1 MEINPSCTQQP
12 SLHLNPAA
20 ERKCPRNLWVLQP
33 ASWTQL
39 LTGVR
44 ESKKKVRSCWS
55 QWLQGRERD
64 KGPRKREWKLRKG
77 ESTFWR
83 SRSLWWRA
91 GKRDRNP
98 TPGLV
103 SVWFRLS
110 SQQIRIHIY
119 GSQLPPIIR
128 ATDIQHHFENWL
140 WGSLPFWCA
149 INTSNLWDRK
159 FLSFLLS
166 CYFKRI
172 PEKISQKYLRRGWEA
187 SFFKLRPQTRDNARN
202 THEKT
207 NKVVPLLVGI
217 TILTPVN
224 FPLRRQIILWNF
236 VSRSTT
242 SFPGPC

>member
-1 MEINPSCTQQP
+1 MEINPRCTQQP
-12 SLHLNPAA
+12 SLHPNPAA

-64 KGPRKREWKLRKG
+64 KGPRKREWNLRKG

-159 FLSFLLS
+159 FLFLDAL
-166 CYFKRI
+166 
-172 PEKISQKYLRRGWEA
+172 A
-187 SFFKLRPQTRDNARN
+187 SLKSILFSNWVTPFFR
-202 THEKT
+202 
-207 NKVVPLLVGI
+207 LLM
-217 TILTPVN
+217 
-224 FPLRRQIILWNF
+224 FY
-236 VSRSTT
+236 
-242 SFPGPC
+242 